1 MLTQRSYSVE
11 RLTTINVQDFTKEEK
26 EKIIQIMD
34 IQEAKIKTFLQLQAN
49 KRQDLDLL
57 TEELAALVELKR
69 KEPIKQLQGQA
80 AQ

>member
-1 MLTQRSYSVE
+1 
-11 RLTTINVQDFTKEEK
+11 
-26 EKIIQIMD
+26 MD

-69 KEPIKQLQGQA
+69 KEPIK
-80 AQ
+80 

>member
-1 MLTQRSYSVE
+1 
-11 RLTTINVQDFTKEEK
+11 
-26 EKIIQIMD
+26 MD

-69 KEPIKQLQGQA
+69 KEPIKQIQGQA